1 MDTGRDTLPSISIF
15 LYPKTTKHTTVSTT
29 INAEYNPAERSFWEG
44 RKSNPD
50 MGNQYWHQQIE
61 LVNLNQLTNAAL
73 QPIDV
78 ALLGYVCD
86 EGVRRNRGRIGAHE
100 GPKAIR
106 ERLAKQPIHFDTK
119 RVVDAGD
126 IVCSDDDM
134 ESCQQLFARSITQ
147 LLQQRVFPIALGGG
161 HDMSYGHFLGIWDA
175 IKDTP
180 KRRVAI
186 INFDAHF
193 DLRPV
198 EGRLNSGTP
207 FNQVLTQF
215 AAQGV
220 TVDYFAIGIQQQSN
234 TRELFQIARQRNI
247 GYAINYDCESASVEM
262 EALKARLRPIVER
275 NDYLYVTIDMDGFSS
290 AYAPGVSAPSPL
302 GFTPY
307 FVFKLLSYLLSTQKV
322 IAFDIAELN
331 PLFDRDKHTAT
342 LAAKIVDFVV
352 MNHRPAL

>member
-1 MDTGRDTLPSISIF
+1 MSSA
-15 LYPKTTKHTTVSTT
+15 
-29 INAEYNPAERSFWEG
+29 INAEYKPADRGNWEG

-61 LVNLNQLTNAAL
+61 LLDINNLSKQLPGL
-73 QPIDV
+73 PPIDV

-106 ERLAKQPIHFDTK
+106 ERLAKLPIHFEST

-126 IVCSDDDM
+126 IICIDDDM
-134 ESCQQLFARSITQ
+134 EACQKMFSMAIAD
-147 LLQQRVFPIALGGG
+147 LLKQNIFPIALGGG
-161 HDMSYGHFLGIWDA
+161 HDMAYGHFMGIWDA
-175 IKDTP
+175 IKHTN

-198 EGRLNSGTP
+198 EGRGNSGTP
-207 FNQVLTQF
+207 FNQILSDF
-215 AAQGV
+215 EEMDEH
-220 TVDYFAIGIQQQSN
+220 VDYFAIGIQQQSN
-234 TRELFQIARQRNI
+234 TKELFEIARKENVS
-247 GYAINYDCESASVEM
+247 YAINYDCESSSVEM
-262 EALKARLRPIVER
+262 EALKNRLKPIVDR
-275 NDYLYVTIDMDGFSS
+275 NDYLYISLDLDGFSS

-307 FVFKLLSYLLSTQKV
+307 FVFKLLNFLFATQKV

-331 PLFDRDKHTAT
+331 PSIDRDRHTAN
-342 LAAKIVDFVV
+342 LAAKIIDFTV
-352 MNHRPAL
+352 MNYKADTV